1 MAHRLVA
8 GVSWGRE
15 IFTYNNTV
23 EELWVMLRLLGL
35 WAGLMW
41 VNLCYS
47 LSFFL
52 PPSRRLANYTFFTW
66 IIGQSLGGRKIIP
79 LPPRD
84 FLRNLLKYAQYHR
97 KK

>member
-1 MAHRLVA
+1 MVA

-23 EELWVMLRLLGL
+23 EELWVMLRLLVL

-66 IIGQSLGGRKIIP
+66 TIGNVGPQVLG
-79 LPPRD
+79 
-84 FLRNLLKYAQYHR
+84 
-97 KK
+97 